1 MTAFARR
8 HTLSRSLSNP
18 RTIAPR
24 LLGVGLVVY
33 AAACHR
39 QRPAPAPTPAPVQPP
54 APPAVVTVN
63 SGPEL
68 IRAMHDRYATKWYRT
83 LTFTQKT
90 TVALPSGGQ
99 IVQTWYEAAALPGAL
114 RIDTDLSSKGGVLYA
129 HDSSYTFSAGKL
141 VSSDARIN
149 DLLVLGFDVYTQPV
163 AKTEAVLRR
172 LGFDLSRIHEATW
185 QERPVY
191 VVGAMRGDTTSKQFW
206 IDRERLLF
214 VRMLENGRQGHTDT
228 RFNFYAAYGGGWV
241 ATQVVQLVNGKRRL
255 VEQYSG
261 VKTDVPLSPALFD
274 PTKWATAPHWVAG
287 TGTGGSRR

>member
-1 MTAFARR
+1 M
-8 HTLSRSLSNP
+8 
-18 RTIAPR
+18 
-24 LLGVGLVVY
+24 
-33 AAACHR
+33 
-39 QRPAPAPTPAPVQPP
+39 
-54 APPAVVTVN
+54 
-63 SGPEL
+63 
-68 IRAMHDRYATKWYRT
+68 
-83 LTFTQKT
+83 
-90 TVALPSGGQ
+90 
-99 IVQTWYEAAALPGAL
+99 
-114 RIDTDLSSKGGVLYA
+114 LYA
-129 HDSSYTFSAGKL
+129 RDSSYTFSAGKL

-172 LGFDLSRIHEATW
+172 LGFDLSRMHEATW
-185 QERPVY
+185 QDRPVY
-191 VVGAMRGDTTSKQFW
+191 VVGAMRGDTASKQFW

-274 PTKWATAPHWVAG
+274 PTKWATAPHWSA
-287 TGTGGSRR
+287 GTGGSRP